1 MFRRLLALPLLAM
14 LVAARVGAQAP
25 EDDPRAPDRFRVR
38 LDTSKG
44 TIVLLVSR
52 DLAPRGADRFHALVR
67 ARYFDDSRFF
77 RVVPGR
83 WAQFGIAGDPRV
95 ASAWRARTFPDDP
108 RRASNVQGAVAFA
121 FAEKDGRTTQVFVN
135 LVDNSTT
142 LDGQGFA
149 PFAHVI
155 EGLDVVLA
163 LNGEYGETSGG
174 GIRAGR
180 QDAMFAEGNV
190 WTDQGFPRLDRL
202 VTATIVSDDPGP
214 SGPLA
219 SAVAWYTGT
228 AGRVDDTRARTLLL
242 EAVESRDP
250 LALMWLAR
258 SYSRGRMGFDH
269 DPARAR
275 ATAAEVIGAVEGR
288 AARGEVEAV
297 FLMGTAFDEGLG
309 TPEDPAAAVR
319 WFERAAKAGHT
330 LARHNLGNA
339 LSTGRGVT
347 QDASQAVRWW
357 TMAAASGDAVPQ
369 LRLGAA
375 YEHGRGVAKN
385 LEEARRWYTE
395 AARRGNIEAQQ
406 ALARLGSQD

>member
-14 LVAARVGAQAP
+14 VVAAHAGAQAP
-25 EDDPRAPDRFRVR
+25 GDDPRAPDRFRVR

-44 TIVLLVSR
+44 AVVLLVSR
-52 DLAPRGADRFHALVR
+52 DLAPRGADRFHELVR
-67 ARYFDDSRFF
+67 VGYFDDSRFF
-77 RVVPGR
+77 RVVPGQ

-95 ASAWRARTFPDDP
+95 ASAWRMRRFPDDP

-135 LVDNSTT
+135 LVDNSAT

-149 PFAHVI
+149 PFAHVV

-180 QDAMFAEGNV
+180 QDAMFAEGKA
-190 WTDQGFPRLDRL
+190 WLDRQFPRLDRL
-202 VTATIVSDDPGP
+202 VTATILPDDPGP
-214 SGPLA
+214 NDPLA

-228 AGRVDDTRARTLLL
+228 AGRVDDDRARVLLL

-258 SYSRGRMGFDH
+258 SYSRGRMGLER

-275 ATAAEVIGAVEGR
+275 ALAAEVIGAVEQR
-288 AARGEVEAV
+288 AAAGDIEAV
-297 FLMGTAFDEGLG
+297 FLLGTAHDEGLG
-309 TPEDPAAAVR
+309 KPEDPAAAAR
-319 WFERAAKAGHT
+319 WFERAANAGHT
-330 LARHNLGNA
+330 LARHNLANA
-339 LSTGRGVT
+339 YNAGRGVP

-357 TMAAASGDAVPQ
+357 TMAAAAGDAVPQ
-369 LRLGAA
+369 LRLGTAF
-375 YEHGRGVAKN
+375 EHGRGVAKN

-395 AARRGNIEAQQ
+395 SARRGNTEAQQ